1 MRQTA
6 WPLLGIIFTLLLL
19 PACQSRSV
27 VAVAGGN
34 ELPVLPLTAVP
45 PTITSTA
52 VSPITTEIAP
62 APPEGTA
69 LPTTAVSP
77 EKPNSSG
84 TEVSSMPSFT
94 LPDPVAL
101 TQAAPTPIAPTR
113 TPSPFPTVIVSSP
126 TLPPSTPTIVAS
138 SIVSSVISTTT
149 PAATVPPTFTPPP
162 LPAVSANEH
171 YWLNRPVA
179 EGGVVWTDKYY
190 PYGSTRG
197 GELQPHHGV
206 EFNVPLNTEI
216 LAAAGG
222 TVVVAGPDDKIAYG
236 AQPNFY
242 GILVVIQHDTLY
254 NEQPVFTLYGHLT
267 QPLVTVG
274 QHVEAEEVI
283 ALSGATGVA
292 DGPHMHFEVRVGENS
307 YEATRNPLLWLLPFP
322 DRGTVAGRVVFPN
335 GALAYEA
342 PVRLERVDAPSRY
355 TATTTYA
362 QETLNADDDWQENF
376 VLDDVYAGYYEAI
389 VTVGD
394 TKFKQ
399 EVWVY
404 PRMTS
409 FVEIVI
415 NP

>member
-1 MRQTA
+1 LRNTKNWRVNRQTV
-6 WPLLGIIFTLLLL
+6 WPLFGIIFTLLLL
-19 PACQSRSV
+19 PACQSHAV

-34 ELPVLPLTAVP
+34 ELPGVPLTAVP
-45 PTITSTA
+45 PTTTLTA
-52 VSPITTEIAP
+52 VSPTATFITAS
-62 APPEGTA
+62 
-69 LPTTAVSP
+69 LPDVAASP
-77 EKPNSSG
+77 
-84 TEVSSMPSFT
+84 MPSFS
-94 LPDPVAL
+94 LADPTQL
-101 TQAAPTPIAPTR
+101 TQAAPTLTAAPT
-113 TPSPFPTVIVSSP
+113 VS
-126 TLPPSTPTIVAS
+126 TLTPTPVQPAI
-138 SIVSSVISTTT
+138 TTT
-149 PAATVPPTFTPPP
+149 PIAGSPTASSVVSMTSTAVTPTVTLLPTFTPPAP
-162 LPAVSANEH
+162 PDTSANEH

-179 EGGVVWTDKYY
+179 EGGVVWTNKYY
-190 PYGSTRG
+190 PYGSSRG
-197 GELQPHHGV
+197 GELRPHHGV
-206 EFNVPLNTEI
+206 EFDVPRNTEI
-216 LAAAGG
+216 LAAASG

-236 AQPNFY
+236 AHTNFY
-242 GILVVIQHDTLY
+242 GNLVVIQHDTLY
-254 NEQPVFTLYGHLT
+254 NGQPVYTLYGHLT

-274 QHVEAEEVI
+274 QHVEVEEVI
-283 ALSGATGVA
+283 ALSGVTGVA

-307 YEATRNPLLWLLPFP
+307 YEATRNPLLWLKPFP

-389 VTVGD
+389 VSVGN

-415 NP
+415 SP